1 MTPQNMDYCDLIHIH
16 IFIVFVIQ
24 NVGPFAGGE
33 GHHKMVEMAERTW
46 EVAGPYVVNALQ
58 QNNDYSLIL
67 TGHSLGAGVACLVS
81 ILCHQRGRK
90 RVLGRNI
97 QCFAY
102 GCPPVF
108 TSPDLVPEAVKH
120 TTAYIHGN
128 DGIPFLSLRQVR
140 SMVSKLQWMVEES
153 SLPTKITLQSTFKA
167 LRRIRIFHPN
177 MNTVIP
183 IPGSPILFVPAC
195 AIVWT
200 KKVDDGIFDAKLC
213 DPRKVAGLE
222 IPLSATYLNDHALA
236 SYEGAL
242 QYLDETNVIPF

>member
-1 MTPQNMDYCDLIHIH
+1 
-16 IFIVFVIQ
+16 VFVIQ
-24 NVGPFAGGE
+24 TLGPFAGGE
-33 GHHKMVEMAERTW
+33 AHHKMVDMAERTW

-58 QNNDYSLIL
+58 QNKDYSLTL

-90 RVLGRNI
+90 RVLGRNV

-108 TSPDLVPEAVKH
+108 TSPELVPDTVKH

-128 DGIPFLSLRQVR
+128 DGIPFLSLSHVR
-140 SMVSKLQWMVEES
+140 RLVSKLQWMMEDMS
-153 SLPTKITLQSTFKA
+153 SPTKLPLQNVFKA
-167 LRRIRIFHPN
+167 LKRIGIVYPN
-177 MNTVIP
+177 TMNTVIP
-183 IPGSPILFVPAC
+183 IPGSPILFVPAST
-195 AIVWT
+195 IVWT
-200 KKVDDGIFDAKLC
+200 KKVDNGKFDAKFC

-222 IPLSATYLNDHALA
+222 IPLSANYLNDHSLT

-242 QYLDETNVIPF
+242 QYLVEKNDVSF